1 MNAATGR
8 GSAVQQLRRFNRYYT
23 NRLGLL
29 GRYRFDTDLT
39 LTEARVIFE
48 IGLAGEHTQSAL
60 GRDLTVDMG
69 YLNRVVKRLEA
80 RGLISIRQDEHDGR
94 VSVLSLSKSGRA
106 MFAKINADSDAEVED
121 MLRGMNEQE
130 AGALVTHIREAQKL
144 LEKQAAGRPRAE
156 RAESPA
162 DVAAAR
168 TLIRE
173 YADFLGEDL
182 SFQGFEQELAELPG
196 KYAPPSGALFVAHV
210 PAKGKSQPAGCVAL
224 RKLSPGICEM
234 KRLFVRPQCRGLGI
248 GRLLAERVIEEARAL
263 GYKAMRLDTLQRLE
277 GAVTLYRSMG
287 FEQIPPYY
295 KNPLPGVLFWEKDLR
310 DRDVEPRRAYGGAGG
325 AAHRARGLK
334 PSRTTA
340 EARSFRKRPAP

>member
-48 IGLAGEHTQSAL
+48 IGLARGAYPERAWTGPHRGHGIPEPGGQAPR
-60 GRDLTVDMG
+60 G
-69 YLNRVVKRLEA
+69 A
-80 RGLISIRQDEHDGR
+80 RTHSIRQDEHDGR

-144 LEKQAAGRPRAE
+144 LQKQAAGRPRAE

-196 KYAPPSGALFVAHV
+196 QYAPPSGALFVAHV